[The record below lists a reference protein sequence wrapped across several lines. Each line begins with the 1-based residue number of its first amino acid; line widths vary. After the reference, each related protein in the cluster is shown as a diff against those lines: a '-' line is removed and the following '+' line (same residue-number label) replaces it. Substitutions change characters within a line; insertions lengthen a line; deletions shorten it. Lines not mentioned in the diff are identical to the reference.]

1 MDCTSDVYSDVYVYV
16 YAQGPTRKLF
26 WSLSKF
32 TSNNR
37 LPYPEFNMALN
48 LRRIPSVLA
57 LAIQKKILHLKG
69 SGVVYGAASVQSS
82 LGNWLNYVLECACVG
97 RVLHAQSLR
106 GCFQKFTNI
115 CLHVPLVPPLDTSTP
130 HRALS

>member
-1 MDCTSDVYSDVYVYV
+1 MMDCTSDVYSDVYVYV

-57 LAIQKKILHLKG
+57 LAI
-69 SGVVYGAASVQSS
+69 
-82 LGNWLNYVLECACVG
+82 
-97 RVLHAQSLR
+97 
-106 GCFQKFTNI
+106 
-115 CLHVPLVPPLDTSTP
+115 
-130 HRALS
+130 